1 MPGANRGSRV
11 PILAWTALA
20 LLLAISLTHRLRD
33 TADRLD
39 ELRRGTVVIRLP
51 FDVDLPQ
58 FTLSEVQP
66 EASAAG
72 LRVGDAITGLAGR
85 PAESLA
91 DLFVPLREGRAG
103 DRVIVQAASG
113 TTASVE
119 LKPLRAGPPA
129 PYDIL
134 YFALVDFAKPYVCVA
149 LGFWVAAV
157 RIRRR
162 EAWILLFLLLGFA
175 EFAAGGWRT
184 LFGRGD
190 AFQPVALVY
199 QAVVATLS
207 PVSLMLFGL
216 YFPERL
222 PLDRR
227 APWAKWLVVGPI
239 ALWVGTAVTM
249 LLLLAAGRRGA
260 ALQVEG
266 IVSWVQT
273 PAAALQICAVLTF
286 FIVMAWRT
294 AHASSPDARRRLLL
308 LVAGVAASVA
318 PIFIYVL
325 LLVAGLVELRKG
337 LLLPLFGALFLFP
350 VTMAYVIVV
359 HRAMDVRVV
368 IRQGVQYLLA
378 RGSLRV
384 VQIALSVWIVATA
397 ATLASGRPAVRI
409 LLIAGGLAAVLLLE
423 TSAGRLRR
431 WVDRR
436 FFREAYDA
444 ELILSD
450 LASSVRTMVQT
461 GPLLETVARRVSET
475 LHVPRV
481 AILLNGAR
489 TLTPAYAL
497 GEWVPPTLAFP
508 HDTLTPET
516 GRELQ
521 EALGSELVL
530 PLSSNQKL
538 IGVISLG
545 PKQSEEPF
553 TGADIRLLD
562 AVAAQTGLALENSR
576 LTAEIASEIAQR
588 EKAKRELEIAHE
600 VQERLFPQEYPPIA
614 GLEYAGACRPAL
626 GVGGDYYDFIRF
638 SDSELGIAIGDVS
651 GKGMP
656 AALLMATLRA
666 YLRGQTIRGEPDL
679 AGMMANLNA
688 LVYESSAANRYATF
702 FYGDYNGSTRV
713 LRYVNA
719 GHNPPLVIR
728 RSGDEVVHLDTGG
741 PVIGLI
747 EGCRYTQGSIALEP
761 GDLLVAFT
769 DGITEAM
776 NAADEEWGEERLLDA
791 LRSHRALP
799 SRQLIDRLMHAA
811 DEFVDAA
818 PQHDDMTLV
827 VIRLV

>member
-1 MPGANRGSRV
+1 MPGANRGSRA

-20 LLLAISLTHRLRD
+20 VLLAVSLTHRLRD
-33 TADRLD
+33 TDDRLD
-39 ELRRGTVVIRLP
+39 ELRRGSVVVRLP
-51 FDVDLPQ
+51 VDIDLPQ
-58 FTLSEVQP
+58 FTVSEVQP
-66 EASAAG
+66 EAAAAG
-72 LRVGDAITGLAGR
+72 LRVGDAISGVAGR
-85 PAESLA
+85 PADSLA
-91 DLFVPLREGRAG
+91 HVFAPFREARAG
-103 DRVIVQAASG
+103 DRVAVQLASG

-119 LKPLRAGPPA
+119 LKPLRDGPPST
-129 PYDIL
+129 YDTL
-134 YFALVDFAKPYVCVA
+134 YFALVDVAKPYVCLA

-162 EAWILLFLLLGFA
+162 DAWILLFLLLGFA
-175 EFAAGGWRT
+175 EFASGGWRT

-216 YFPERL
+216 YFPDRL

-227 APWAKWLVVGPI
+227 APWAKWFLAGPI
-239 ALWVGTAVTM
+239 ALWVGTAAAM
-249 LLLLAAGRRGA
+249 LLMLAAGRRSA
-260 ALQVEG
+260 AMRVEG
-266 IVSWVQT
+266 VVLWLQT

-286 FIVMAWRT
+286 FGVMIWRT

-308 LVAGVAASVA
+308 LVAGVTASVA

-325 LLVAGLVELRKG
+325 LLVSGLVELRQG

-368 IRQGVQYLLA
+368 IRQGLQYLLA

-384 VQIALSVWIVATA
+384 VQVALSVWIVATA
-397 ATLASGRPAVRI
+397 ATLASGRPVVRI
-409 LLIAGGLAAVLLLE
+409 LLIAGGLAAVVLIE
-423 TSAGRLRR
+423 TSAVRLRR

-481 AILLNGAR
+481 AILLNGGR

-538 IGVISLG
+538 IGVMSLG

-562 AVAAQTGLALENSR
+562 AVASQTGLALENSR
-576 LTAEIASEIAQR
+576 LTAEIAAEVAQR
-588 EKAKRELEIAHE
+588 EKANRELEIARE
-600 VQERLFPQEYPPIA
+600 VQERLFPQECPPIA
-614 GLEYAGACRPAL
+614 GLDYAGACRPAL
-626 GVGGDYYDFIRF
+626 GVGGDYYDFIRR
-638 SDSELGIAIGDVS
+638 SDSELGVAIGDVS
-651 GKGMP
+651 GKGIP

-666 YLRGQTIRGEPDL
+666 YLRGQTIGGESDL

-688 LVYESSAANRYATF
+688 LVFESSAANRYATF
-702 FYGDYNGSTRV
+702 FYGHYDASARV
-713 LRYVNA
+713 LHYVNG
-719 GHNPPLVIR
+719 GHNPPLVLR
-728 RSGDEVVHLDTGG
+728 RSGDEIVHLATGG
-741 PVIGLI
+741 PVIGLL
-747 EGCRYTQGSIALEP
+747 EDCRYEQGSIALEP
-761 GDLLVAFT
+761 GDVLVAFT

-776 NAADEEWGEERLLDA
+776 NAADEEWGEERLVEVL
-791 LRSHRALP
+791 LPHRMLP
-799 SRQLIDRLMHAA
+799 PRQLIDRLMRAA

-827 VIRLV
+827 VMRLV